1 MFKLHKWNKFIT
13 QPHLTILQMN
23 LKENYKGVYFIWHS
37 IHNEFVTF
45 IRNTYYNGFVDKE
58 GKN

>member
-1 MFKLHKWNKFIT
+1 
-13 QPHLTILQMN
+13 MN
-23 LKENYKGVYFIWHS
+23 LKENYKHVSFIWHS